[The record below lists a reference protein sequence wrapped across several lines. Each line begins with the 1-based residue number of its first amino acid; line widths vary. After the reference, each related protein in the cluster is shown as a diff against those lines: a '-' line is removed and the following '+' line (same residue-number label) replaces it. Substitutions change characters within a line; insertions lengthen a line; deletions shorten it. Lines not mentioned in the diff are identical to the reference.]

1 MPVTL
6 EDLIESTRR
15 LADSNFATA
24 AALNKLLSPFE
35 QLRRDIYDIK
45 NAREIDNAEDRSFIQ
60 KLSEGD
66 RALIQELNRTLAVV
80 LENVRIAQSDVKAL
94 SKDVT
99 GAFPLPQPDNRSTAE
114 RLIDRLERAST
125 ATKLWVFALVLV
137 IIVAFGMHLI
147 LAAFGIGG

>member
-6 EDLIESTRR
+6 EDLITATKT

-45 NAREIDNAEDRSFIQ
+45 NSREIDNAEDRALIQ
-60 KLSEGD
+60 RLSDGD
-66 RALIQELNRTLAVV
+66 RTLIQELNKALAGV

-94 SKDVT
+94 TKEVT
-99 GAFPLPQPDNRSTAE
+99 GMHPLQRDDRSTAE
-114 RLIDRLERAST
+114 RLIDRLERAPT
-125 ATKLWVFALVLV
+125 TTKLWVFALVLV
-137 IIVAFGMHLI
+137 VVGGFGLHLI
-147 LAAFGIGG
+147 LAALGIGG